1 MKNIHTFGAN
11 RNAGAVAALLFFA
24 VVLIAVMALI
34 IAGVSQSDRAEAAT
48 VDGDAI
54 VTISSGDT
62 TTTEDN
68 GSTEEA
74 AADNTLFGKAI
85 GATIG
90 VGLAAT
96 GAAIAMGMAVSKT
109 NEATARQPELQNKLS
124 SNMMLGFVFIE
135 TVVIYTL
142 IVGILVIFVL

>member
-11 RNAGAVAALLFFA
+11 RNAGAVAALLSFA

-62 TTTEDN
+62 TTEDN

-90 VGLAAT
+90 VGLAAA

>member
-62 TTTEDN
+62 TTEDN

-90 VGLAAT
+90 VGLAAA